1 MALLPILLL
10 AAALDGTSSAT
21 TEPAAAAAAIGTAD
35 SQDVAA
41 PVQTAEAP
49 RQEPEQSEAKK
60 PPTPPH
66 TGVRALLAGVADDF
80 KHLPNVPNLEV
91 AAIGGA
97 AALSVHPLDDDVN
110 VKLRGDHDTAT
121 PIFAAGKFIGQTAV
135 QVGAALGTY
144 AYGRLREQ
152 PKVSHLGMDLLRA
165 QILDGALTAGLKLAT
180 ARERPDGS
188 NRRSFPSGHASVTF
202 ATATVIERHLGW
214 KYSALGY
221 AIASYVAASRLHDNR
236 HYLSDVA
243 FGAAVGTISGMTV
256 TQHGANSWT
265 FTPAAVPAGVMV
277 VAYRSGGEDR

>member
-10 AAALDGTSSAT
+10 SAALDATSGAT
-21 TEPAAAAAAIGTAD
+21 APTAPAAATIKTVD
-35 SQDVAA
+35 LQDVA
-41 PVQTAEAP
+41 PPEQPPEAGG
-49 RQEPEQSEAKK
+49 RQADQSEAKK

-66 TGVRALLAGVADDF
+66 TGVHALLAGVVEDF
-80 KHLPNVPNLEV
+80 KHLPTVSNLEV

-97 AALSVHPLDDDVN
+97 AALSVHPVDDEVN
-110 VKLRGDHDTAT
+110 AKLRGHNDTAT

-135 QVGAALGTY
+135 QVSAALGTY

-152 PKVSHLGMDLLRA
+152 PKAAHLGMDLLRA
-165 QILDGALTAGLKLAT
+165 HVLDGVLTAGLKFAT
-180 ARERPDGS
+180 HRERPDGS
-188 NRRSFPSGHASVTF
+188 NSQSFPSGHASVTF

-236 HYLSDVA
+236 HYLSDVV
-243 FGAAVGTISGMTV
+243 FGAAVGTLSGMTV

-265 FTPAAVPAGVMV
+265 FTPAAVPGGVML
-277 VAYRSGGEDR
+277 VAYKSSSGER